1 MERCSVNDIRNL
13 MDHLQAD
20 LEYKE
25 FEVAA
30 PAQAGS
36 WAVLDR
42 ISRAAASLAANA
54 EPPLAAISGASSM
67 SRSPAVSASAPRVA
81 PPAAAPVA
89 VIPAAAAAVVAQ
101 ARAPASRGSLLGRY
115 ATADTAEVADAGEG
129 LGLPL
134 ADVFARLARAGS
146 PRCRS

>member
-30 PAQAGS
+30 PAQVGS

-89 VIPAAAAAVVAQ
+89 VIPAAAAVVAQ

-115 ATADTAEVADAGEG
+115 ATADAAEVADAGEG